1 MKRFA
6 ALYKALDTSTGTLDK
21 VDALARYF
29 REAPPAD
36 AAWAIA
42 MLSGRR
48 PKRLIKAGELHGAI
62 AQLTG
67 LPDWLVEHSYAHV
80 GDFAET
86 LALLA
91 ETVEQADADRAES
104 PRDTPTAASRSETP
118 APNDATH
125 DGPIIESGDAT
136 SAGADGNGD
145 GTSDHVQPA
154 LPLTDGDLAARVP
167 DNAAAMASGKSPVA
181 NQTRDDELPALAD
194 FVETELR
201 TLPDLDEPQRRARI
215 LSWWTRG
222 DRDTRFLVNKLIT
235 GAFRVGVSQRLVT
248 QGLAK
253 ATGLPVELLAER
265 LAGEWAP
272 DATFYAQLTAPADAS
287 VDPGSSQRP
296 YPFFLASP
304 LEAEPETLGTVNE
317 WLVEWKW
324 DGIRAQLIRRGESLA
339 VWSRG
344 EGRLDGRFP
353 EVESVASSLVAGTVL
368 DGEILAWREDAPLP
382 FTALQK
388 RIGRLKPGAKSLAEQ
403 PVAFVCY
410 DLLELGGEDLRDK
423 PLAQRRSLL
432 ERVIAGVDHPA
443 IRVSPVVTA
452 ESWDALATLRDTS
465 RERGVEGLML
475 KRLDSP
481 YRAGRKR
488 GDWWKWKVD
497 PYTLDC
503 VLVYA
508 QPGSGRRATLYTDY
522 TFAVWDGDALV
533 PVAKA
538 YSGLT
543 DKEIAELDRWIRGH
557 TRERFGPVRSLEPV
571 QVFEIGFEAIHVS
584 TRHKSGVAVRFPRI
598 LRWRRDKPAAEAET
612 LDDLKRMAGFGTG

>member
-29 REAPPAD
+29 DEAPPAD

-62 AQLTG
+62 AELTG

-91 ETVEQADADRAES
+91 ETVEQPDADHVAPHDGVGGGAAAPADSERAAASAEAA
-104 PRDTPTAASRSETP
+104 TAAS
-118 APNDATH
+118 
-125 DGPIIESGDAT
+125 
-136 SAGADGNGD
+136 
-145 GTSDHVQPA
+145 GTNH
-154 LPLTDGDLAARVP
+154 
-167 DNAAAMASGKSPVA
+167 
-181 NQTRDDELPALAD
+181 LPALAD
-194 FVETELR
+194 FVENELR
-201 TLPDLDEPQRRARI
+201 TLPNLDEGQRRERI
-215 LSWWTRG
+215 LLWWTRA

-253 ATGLPVELLAER
+253 STGLPVELLAER
-265 LAGEWAP
+265 LAGEWQP
-272 DATFYAQLTAPADAS
+272 DAAFHAQLTAPADAS
-287 VDPGSSQRP
+287 VDLGSSQRP

-304 LEAEPETLGTVNE
+304 LETEPATLGAVNE
-317 WLVEWKW
+317 WLAEWKW
-324 DGIRAQLIRRGESLA
+324 DGIRAQLIRRGDALA

-353 EVESVASSLVAGTVL
+353 EVESVASTLVAGTVL
-368 DGEILAWREDAPLP
+368 DGEILAWRDDAPLP

-410 DLLELGGEDLRDK
+410 DLLELGGDDLREK
-423 PLAQRRSLL
+423 PLAQRRTLL
-432 ERVIAGVDHPA
+432 ERVIAGIDHPA
-443 IRVSPVVTA
+443 IRVSPIVQA
-452 ESWDALATLRDTS
+452 ESWDALATLRETS

-543 DKEIAELDRWIRGH
+543 DAEIAELDRWIRSH

-571 QVFEIGFEAIHVS
+571 QVFELGFEAIHVS
-584 TRHKSGVAVRFPRI
+584 SRHKSGVAVRFPRI